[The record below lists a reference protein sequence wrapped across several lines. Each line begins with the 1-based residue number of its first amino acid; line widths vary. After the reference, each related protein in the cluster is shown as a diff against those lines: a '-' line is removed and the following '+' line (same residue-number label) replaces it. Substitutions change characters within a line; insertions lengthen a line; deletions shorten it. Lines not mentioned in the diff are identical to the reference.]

1 MHTQRNHKPSCG
13 EFSLSSTQQ
22 VIWLDQMTRPNSSD
36 YNLSILILLEGEL
49 DELLFIQAL
58 EAVVS
63 HHDALR
69 LKLIETYGMPRQTFV
84 ETLPL
89 PLTVYDFSQET
100 DAEFRAEQQMHAN
113 FIRPFCLYN
122 ELWHTGLFRVG
133 ENRWYWQFCCHH
145 LILDGMGLKLIFKEL
160 LEHYRHLATGENL
173 PDIAPSY
180 LDFITEDQAYLNSK
194 LYMRDLQ
201 FWQKRYETLPS
212 ALLPLPHSRTP
223 ATSEFAKPVF
233 WQLDKTLSQ
242 QIENIAA
249 AHGLSVLHFM
259 YAILACYFTR
269 INGTEEIV
277 IGIPVHN
284 RKNKKQK
291 STLGMFSSIIPIRVT
306 IHADDSVLD
315 IMHKVATELHHC
327 YKHQRFPITEIN
339 QHTQIKQKTGRSQL
353 FDIALSFEPF
363 NVCVSMENIAMTLK
377 GSYRGVMF
385 PLSIAIHQYSI
396 STPHQIEKENKP
408 FTIEFSYDSNYLSYE
423 EVITLQSRL
432 ALLIEAAV
440 ISLDTKVKHVPLLP
454 ETERHNLLFTFNNTE
469 AEFPQDALIHEL
481 FEQQAALTPDAT
493 AVVFEEQSL
502 SYNELNRRANRLAH
516 YLIALGVQPDDRVA
530 LCVERSPEMIV
541 GLLGILKAGAAYVPL
556 DPRYPTDRLR
566 YMLHEA
572 APVAL
577 FTQSELVARLENDLP
592 TVLLD
597 TPALSAFDDM
607 PDTNP
612 DCRTR
617 GLNSHHLAYVIYTS
631 GSTGNPKGIM
641 VTHCNV
647 INLCTGLQSVIN
659 LTTPGRTALNAS
671 IVFDASVQSW
681 LQLLA
686 GHTLVIIPE
695 AIRANGTQLWRYLAH
710 HEVDLFDCTPV
721 QLQWLLNAGLGTDVG
736 YQPQQVLI
744 GGEAISPV
752 VWSRLQQIETPRF
765 INVYGPTE
773 CTVDATFCSVD
784 HSLPYPSIGHPIANT
799 RIYILD
805 AYGQPVPLSV
815 TGEIYIGGA
824 GVARGYLNQPELTA
838 ERFVV
843 DPFSSQ
849 PDTRMYKTG
858 DLGRWLPDGNIE
870 YLGRNDFQIK
880 LRGFRIEPGE
890 IEAHLMQCQ
899 GVKDAIV
906 IVREDTEGDTR
917 LVAYLCAETGTE
929 LVPVDLHRQLAH
941 HLAEYMLPCAF
952 VILDTFPLTPN
963 GKLDRKALPAPDLSA
978 VITHDYAAPIGDV
991 ETALVEI
998 WQDLLGVD
1006 RVGRHDHFFK
1016 LGGHSLIAVNLIE
1029 QLRNRGY
1036 SLDVSAVFATPLL
1049 TEMAQAIQTGMDV
1062 PRVPDLVPPNRIPE
1076 GCTVITPEMLPLVTL
1091 SQSEIDTVIATVTGG
1106 VANVQDT
1113 YPLSP
1118 LQAGILFH
1126 YQLQENDDTYLLNT
1140 LLAFDTQ
1147 ARLEAFLAALQQVI
1161 DRHDILRTAFCWQGL
1176 SQPVQVVWRQAPL
1189 LVTSF
1194 IPTSVQNIP
1203 SQLQAHIAQRMNI
1216 SQAPLFTASTAHDP
1230 ASNEWLL
1237 GLSFHHLVSDHVT
1250 LELIM
1255 DEIQQLL
1262 QGEVESLPAPL
1273 PYRNFIAQ
1281 MLNIPPSVHEDYFRE
1296 RLAEIDESTA
1306 PFGLLN
1312 VQGDVTDVTEA
1323 QLCLDITL
1331 VQTLRALARQLGI
1344 SPSVLFHVAW
1354 AQVLAH
1360 TSGRDDVVFGT
1371 VLSGRLQGTT
1381 GADQVMGMFINTLPV
1396 RISLSNQTVLEV
1408 VRATAK
1414 DLADLLE
1421 HEQFPL
1427 ALAQRCSGVTPPQP
1441 LFSALLNYRHTSSH
1455 GSSDSTEN
1463 PRWEGVRLLSS
1474 KEWTNYPLDLS
1485 VDDFGDDFALVV
1497 QAVNSVD
1504 PRRVVNYLYTALCG
1518 LTEALQ
1524 NNPSQPVW
1532 ALSILP
1538 VAERQQLLE
1547 VFNATQ
1553 TDFLP
1558 SNALIHTLFEH
1569 RVQQAPEAIAIISEP
1584 RSLSYGELNQRANQ
1598 LAHALIAAGIRP
1610 DDRVALCIE
1619 RSPDMIIGILGI
1631 LKAGAAYVPLDPNYP
1646 DKRRAYVLSDST
1658 PKLLLTQQHLQAQAQ
1673 NHDIPVWFLDE
1684 ADYLERVAQ
1693 YSVTNPEPEQLGLQR
1708 HHLAYVIY
1716 TSGSTGLPK
1725 GVMVEHRNVVNFIHA
1740 QCQITA
1746 LNATDRVLQFA
1757 TIAFDASVAEI
1768 FPTLAT
1774 GATLVLR
1781 PNHLQIPDAAFSHFL
1796 QEQAISVVDIPTAF
1810 WHQWGQ
1816 EIKAGRSGFS
1826 STLRSITVGGEK
1838 TNLHS
1843 LVDWQSLPE
1852 TQHCR
1857 WTDTYGPTE
1866 ATVIVTSLSLNGGTL
1881 LDAAETL
1888 SIGRPIAN
1896 CRIYLLDKTQQ
1907 LVPLG
1912 VTGEIYIGGE
1922 GVARGYLNC
1931 SDLTA
1936 ERFVADPFSSQPD
1949 ARMYKTGDLGRWLP
1963 DGNIEYLGRN
1973 DFQVK
1978 IRGFRIEPGEIEA
1991 QLVAC
1996 QGVREAVVIAHK
2008 TDKDEQR
2015 LVAYLVPQPDV
2026 TLEAADLREQLK
2038 SCLADYML
2046 PNAFVMLDIFPLTP
2060 NGKLDRKALPA
2071 PDLSTVI
2078 TRNYEAPVGEV
2089 ETALTEI
2096 WQELLGLERVGRHD
2110 HFFELGGHS
2119 LIAVSLIEQLRRRGY
2134 SLEVRSIF
2142 ATPLLSEMAQAIHAQ
2157 QDTSDI
2163 FVPANRIPDGCTHI
2177 TPDMLPLVTLSQ
2189 TEINTIVATV
2199 AGGVANVQDIYPL
2212 SPLQEGL
2219 LFHHQLQEDGDAYL
2233 SNSLLAFDTRS
2244 RLDTFLNALQQVI
2257 DRHDIL
2263 RTAFCWQGLCKPMQV
2278 VWREAK
2284 LSVMSFIPI
2293 SAENIPSQLQA
2304 NITNRLDITQAP
2316 LFTASTVYD
2325 PASEEWLLALSFH
2338 HLVCDNMTLT
2348 LIMDEIQQLLQKQTV
2363 QGQAIELT
2371 PPLLYHNFIA
2381 QTLNVPDSVH
2391 EDYFRQQL
2399 ADIDEP
2405 TAPFGLLNVQGNG
2418 TDVTE
2423 SRLSLD
2429 KTLAHTLRAQARRLG
2444 ISASVLFHVACA
2456 QVLAKICGQ
2465 EKVVFGTV
2473 LLGRLHGSAD
2483 ADQMMGMLINTLPIR
2498 VSLSNFSVLEV
2509 VQATA
2514 KNLANLLEHEQAPLA
2529 LAQNCSGVIP
2539 PMPLF
2544 SVLFN
2549 YRHGS
2554 SIPAEAEKRV
2564 WKGIRLLASVERTN
2578 YPITLSVD
2586 DTEDGFTLVAQSVAG
2601 AEPCRLVNYLHTAL
2615 SELVN
2620 TLMTEPQRPALDL
2633 SILPAAERQLLL
2645 ENFNATQ
2652 ADFPQ
2657 DTLIHELFEQQV
2669 DRTPEAI
2676 AVVWEGKTLS
2686 YSELNRQA
2694 NQLAHYLIELG
2705 VKPDDR
2711 VAICVERS
2719 LDMIVG
2725 ILAILKAGGAYVPL
2739 DPAYPADRLTYM
2751 LADADPVVLLLQTTL
2766 SEIFEELA
2774 LPIVRLDDQLLPTL
2788 ANQPETNPVAAA
2800 QGLTPCHM
2808 AYVIYTSGSTGQ
2820 PKGVMVEHTNV
2831 TRLLA
2836 ATQSRFRFDN
2846 NDIWTLFHSFAFDF
2860 SVWELWGALA
2870 YGGRLVVISTECAR
2884 SPQMFYELLCREQVT
2899 VLNQT
2904 PSAFRQLIVAQNA
2917 MPHAQHTLR
2926 CIIFGGEALELHTL
2940 APWVDRNPTEQT
2952 RLVNMYGITEITVHA
2967 TYRELTEP
2975 DVYSG
2980 KGSLIGQPLDDLRI
2994 YVLDVYGQPA
3004 PLGVAGELYVAGAG
3018 VARGYLNRPELTS
3031 ERFLPDVFSDKPGM
3045 RMYKTGDLARWLPDG
3060 NLEYLG
3066 RNDFQVKLRGFRIE
3080 LGEIE
3085 AGLMQCPGV
3094 QEAVVIAREDAEGNT
3109 RLVAYLCAE
3118 AGTELVPVDLRRQ
3131 LAQHLAEYM
3140 IPSAFVMLD
3149 SFPLTPNGKLDR
3161 KALPAPDLYAV
3172 ITRDYEAPI
3181 GDVEI
3186 ALSEIW
3192 QELLGLERVGRHDHF
3207 FELGGHS
3214 LIAVSLIEQ
3223 LRSRGYL
3230 LEVRS
3235 IFATPLL
3242 SEMAQAIQARQGAPD
3257 MLVPP
3262 NRIPDGCTRITPDM
3276 LPLVTLSHTEIDS
3289 IVATV
3294 AGGVAN
3300 VQDIYPLSPLQE
3312 GILFHHQLQEDVD
3325 TYLLNTLL
3333 AFDTRSRL
3341 DTFLNALQQVID
3353 RHDILRTAFCWH
3365 GLSQPVQVVWR
3376 QAKLPV
3382 TSFVLAQQ
3390 QPPQSISRLDITQAP
3405 LFAASIALDS
3415 DSNEWLLTLNF
3426 HHLVSDHMTLEFI
3439 MKEIFLLLDGQEESL
3454 PAPLPYR
3461 NFIAQILKIPNS
3473 VHESYFRERFADIDE
3488 PTAPFGLLNI
3498 QGSGAN
3504 LVEAR
3509 LRLND
3514 TLAQTLRAQ
3523 SRRLGVSPS
3532 VLFHIAFAQVLAHI
3546 SDREEVVFGTV
3557 LLGRLHGSAGADRVM
3572 GMFINTLPIRISLNN
3587 LNVWE
3592 VVQATATNLAELL
3605 EHEQAPLALAQRCS
3619 RVPPPLPL
3627 FSALFN
3633 YRYSPSALVEKSG
3646 WEGVR
3651 LLAAEERTNYPL
3663 DLSVDDSGDGFTLI
3677 AQTANTVDP
3686 ERIVNYLH
3694 TALLGLTEA
3703 LQTHSQR
3710 LVRELPILSDAE
3722 RQQLLE
3728 DFNTTQTDFPSTAF
3742 IHTLFEQQAQYKPNA
3757 IAVITENSSLSY
3769 GELNQRANQLAY
3781 ALIAVGI
3788 QPDDRIALCVE
3799 RSPDMIIGILG
3810 ILKAG
3815 AGYVPLDPSHPD
3827 KRRAYV
3833 LSDCAPRLLL
3843 TQQHLQEHVSNSDT
3857 PIWLLDEADYLE
3869 RVAQYPVI
3877 NPEPEQLRLQSHH
3890 LAYVIYTSGST
3901 GLPKGVMVEH
3911 RNVVNFIHAQC
3922 QISGLNTTD
3931 RVLQFA
3937 TIAFD
3942 ASVEEIF
3949 PTLATG
3955 ATLILR
3961 PPHLQIPDAAFSH
3974 FLKEQAVSI
3983 AELPT
3988 AFWHQ
3993 WGQEIKAGRSEFSP
4007 TLRSVIIGG
4016 EKADRHY
4023 LSDWLSLPET
4033 GHCCL
4038 IDTYGPTETTVIA
4051 TSMKLNGSIWPDA
4064 TEKLSIGRPI
4074 ANTRIYIL
4082 DKQKQP
4088 VPFGVRGEIYIGG
4101 VGVARGYLNRP
4112 DLTAERFV
4120 VDPFSPEPEARMY
4133 KTGDLGRWLPGGN
4146 IEYLGRNDF
4155 QVKIRGFR
4163 IEPEEIGAQLLACDG
4178 VKEAIVIAHEA
4189 DNGEKRLIAYLVA
4202 QPDVMLETANLR
4214 EELKLCL
4221 PNYMLPSAFVML
4233 DSLPLTPNGKLD
4245 RKALPAPDLSAVIT
4259 RDYVEPVGD
4268 VENRLAQIWQELLS
4282 LERVGRH
4289 DSFFEIGGHSLLA
4302 ARLIAR
4308 IQTEFLVQIP
4318 IISIFQSSRLSELSE
4333 LILSAQM
4340 SSVWGDDSE
4349 LIKKNLDA
4357 MSAEELIAILSGDT
4371 EE

>member
-1 MHTQRNHKPSCG
+1 MNTQRNHNPSSGG

-22 VIWLDQMTRPNSSD
+22 VIWFDQMTRPASSD
-36 YNLSILILLEGEL
+36 YNLSILVCIEGWL
-49 DELLFIQAL
+49 DESLFIQAL
-58 EAVVS
+58 EAVIS

-69 LKLIETYGMPRQTFV
+69 LRLIETDVMPRQTFV
-84 ETLPL
+84 DTLPL
-89 PLTVYDFSQET
+89 PLTIYDFSQET
-100 DAEFRAEQQMHAN
+100 DAESRAEQQIHAN
-113 FIRPFCLYN
+113 FIRPFCLYG

-145 LILDGMGLKLIFKEL
+145 LILDGMGLKLIIKAL

-212 ALLPLPHSRTP
+212 ALLPLPHSRKP
-223 ATSEFAKPVF
+223 ATSELAEPVF

-242 QIENIAA
+242 QIENIAT

-259 YAILACYFTR
+259 YAMLACYFAR

-363 NVCVSMENIAMTLK
+363 DVCTSIENIAMALK

-385 PLSIAIHQYSI
+385 PLSIAIHQYLI
-396 STPHQIEKENKP
+396 STTSRIEKENKP
-408 FTIEFSYDSNYLSYE
+408 FTIAFSYDSNYLSYE
-423 EVITLQSRL
+423 DVITLQSRL
-432 ALLIEAAV
+432 ALLTEAAV
-440 ISLDTKVKHVPLLP
+440 ISLDTKVKQAPLLP
-454 ETERHNLLFTFNNTE
+454 EIERNNLLFSFNNTE

-481 FEQQAALTPDAT
+481 FEQQVTLTPEAT

-502 SYNELNRRANRLAH
+502 SYNELNCRANQLAH
-516 YLIALGVQPDDRVA
+516 YLIGLGVKPDDRVA
-530 LCVERSPEMIV
+530 ICVERSLDMVV
-541 GLLGILKAGAAYVPL
+541 GLLAILKAGGAYVPL
-556 DPRYPTDRLR
+556 DPAYPPERLA
-566 YMLHEA
+566 YMLA
-572 APVAL
+572 DSAPV
-577 FTQSELVARLENDLP
+577 
-592 TVLLD
+592 VLLIQ
-597 TPALSAFDDM
+597 TTLSEIVGVPSLPVIKLDELPFSTLVNL
-607 PDTNP
+607 PESNP
-612 DCRTR
+612 VAAMQ
-617 GLNSHHLAYVIYTS
+617 GLNSQHLAYVIYTS
-631 GSTGNPKGIM
+631 GSTGQPKGVM
-641 VTHCNV
+641 NSHRALCNRLV
-647 INLCTGLQSVIN
+647 WMQNTYQLTPEDRVLQKTPFSFDVSVWEFFWPLLYGARLVMARPEGHKDVDYLAQLIEKADI
-659 LTTPGRTALNAS
+659 TTLHFVPS
-671 IVFDASVQSW
+671 M
-681 LQLLA
+681 LQLFVQ
-686 GHTLVIIPE
+686 GMKSPHTLPSLRRVM
-695 AIRANGTQLWRYLAH
+695 
-710 HEVDLFDCTPV
+710 CS
-721 QLQWLLNAGLGTDVG
+721 
-736 YQPQQVLI
+736 
-744 GGEAISPV
+744 GEALPAE
-752 VWSRLQQIETPRF
+752 LQQRF
-765 INVYGPTE
+765 FSRFNAELHNLYGPTE
-773 CTVDATFCSVD
+773 AAIDVTYWKCQRDDKRHFV
-784 HSLPYPSIGHPIANT
+784 PIGYPIANT
-799 RIYILD
+799 QMYVLD
-805 AYGQPVPLSV
+805 KNGQPVPLGVS
-815 TGEIYIGGA
+815 GEIHIGGV
-824 GVARGYLNQPELTA
+824 GVARGYLNRPALTA
-838 ERFVV
+838 ERFIA
-843 DPFSSQ
+843 DPFSPQ
-849 PDTRMYKTG
+849 PDARLYKTG
-858 DLGRWLPDGNIE
+858 DLGRWLPDGSLE
-870 YLGRNDFQIK
+870 YLGRNDFQVK
-880 LRGFRIEPGE
+880 LRGFRIELGE
-890 IEAHLMQCQ
+890 IEARLMQCP
-899 GVKDAIV
+899 GVQDAV
-906 IVREDTEGDTR
+906 VMVREDTEGNTR
-917 LVAYLCAETGTE
+917 LAAYLCAEVGTE
-929 LVPVDLHRQLAH
+929 LVPVDLRRQLAQ
-941 HLAEYMLPCAF
+941 HLADCMLPCAF

-963 GKLDRKALPAPDLSA
+963 GKLDRKALPIPDLSA
-978 VITHDYAAPIGDV
+978 VLTRDYAAPIGDV

-998 WQDLLGVD
+998 WQDLLEVE
-1006 RVGRHDHFFK
+1006 RVGRHDHFFE
-1016 LGGHSLIAVNLIE
+1016 LGGHSLIAVSLIE
-1029 QLRNRGY
+1029 QLRDRGY
-1036 SLDVSAVFATPLL
+1036 LLEVPTVFATPLL
-1049 TEMAQAIQTGMDV
+1049 AEMAQAIQDRQDTQDM
-1062 PRVPDLVPPNRIPE
+1062 LVPPNLIPD
-1076 GCTVITPEMLPLVTL
+1076 GCTVITPDMLPLVTL
-1091 SQSEIDTVIATVTGG
+1091 SQTEIDTVIATVAGG
-1106 VANVQDT
+1106 VTNVQDI

-1126 YQLQENDDTYLLNT
+1126 HQLQENEDAYLLSS
-1140 LLAFDTQ
+1140 LLAFDNHADLAT
-1147 ARLEAFLAALQQVI
+1147 FLNALQQVI
-1161 DRHDILRTAFCWQGL
+1161 DRHDILRTAVCWQGL

-1189 LVTSF
+1189 LVTPF
-1194 IPTSVQNIP
+1194 IPTSVQDIP
-1203 SQLQAHIAQRMNI
+1203 SQLQAHTAQRMNI
-1216 SQAPLFTASTAHDP
+1216 SQAPLFAASIATDP
-1230 ASNEWLL
+1230 DSNEWLL
-1237 GLSFHHLVSDHVT
+1237 ALSFHHLVCDHMT
-1250 LELIM
+1250 LTLIVN
-1255 DEIQQLL
+1255 EIQQLL
-1262 QGEVESLPAPL
+1262 QKQRGQADALPPPL

-1281 MLNIPPSVHEDYFRE
+1281 TLSVPESVHENYFRQQF
-1296 RLAEIDESTA
+1296 ADIDEPTA

-1312 VQGDVTDVTEA
+1312 VQGNGTDVTETR
-1323 QLCLDITL
+1323 LELDIVLSRTI
-1331 VQTLRALARQLGI
+1331 RALARQLGV
-1344 SPSVLFHVAW
+1344 SPSVFFHVAC
-1354 AQVLAH
+1354 AQMLAH

-1371 VLSGRLQGTT
+1371 VLLGRLQGMT
-1381 GADQVMGMFINTLPV
+1381 GGTQNMGMFINTLPV
-1396 RISLSNQTVLEV
+1396 RVSLKNHSVLEV
-1408 VRATAK
+1408 VKSTARN
-1414 DLADLLE
+1414 LVDLLS
-1421 HEQFPL
+1421 HEQASL
-1427 ALAQRCSGVTPPQP
+1427 ALAQRCSGVIPPTP
-1441 LFSALLNYRHTSSH
+1441 LFSVLFNYRHSQ
-1455 GSSDSTEN
+1455 SDFTAEAI
-1463 PRWEGVRLLSS
+1463 WDGVHLLASV
-1474 KEWTNYPLDLS
+1474 ERTNYPITLS
-1485 VDDFGDDFALVV
+1485 VDDLGESFTLVALTE
-1497 QAVNSVD
+1497 NRVD
-1504 PRRVVNYLYTALCG
+1504 PNRVIHYLHTALSE
-1518 LTEALQ
+1518 LINTLKTDPQRSVLAL
-1524 NNPSQPVW
+1524 P
-1532 ALSILP
+1532 ILP
-1538 VAERQQLLE
+1538 AAERQLLLE
-1547 VFNATQ
+1547 HFNATQ
-1553 TDFLP
+1553 IDFP
-1558 SNALIHTLFEH
+1558 REALIHELFE
-1569 RVQQAPEAIAIISEP
+1569 QQVTRTPEAIAVVWEAKT
-1584 RSLSYGELNQRANQ
+1584 LSYSELNRQANQ
-1598 LAHALIAAGIRP
+1598 LAHYLIELGVKP
-1610 DDRVALCIE
+1610 DDRVAICVE
-1619 RSPDMIIGILGI
+1619 RSPAMIVGILAI
-1631 LKAGAAYVPLDPNYP
+1631 LKAGGAYVPLDPAYP
-1646 DKRRAYVLSDST
+1646 AERLAYMLTDAEPVV
-1658 PKLLLTQQHLQAQAQ
+1658 LLTQSGREDLPSHPAPTVL
-1673 NHDIPVWFLDE
+1673 LDTQTSLF
-1684 ADYLERVAQ
+1684 DTLPDH
-1693 YSVTNPEPEQLGLQR
+1693 NPDRHCSGLTSQ
-1708 HHLAYVIY
+1708 HLAYVIY
-1716 TSGSTGLPK
+1716 TSGSTGTPK
-1725 GVMVEHRNVVNFIHA
+1725 GVAIAHRNTVNFLTWAQRTFSDKELAHTLFATSLNFDLAVYECFAPLISGGTVHLVANILSLLHAETGENPVSLMNTVPSAITPLIDADALPITVQTVNLAGEALKPRIVEHLFSHA
-1740 QCQITA
+1740 QIQ
-1746 LNATDRVLQFA
+1746 
-1757 TIAFDASVAEI
+1757 
-1768 FPTLAT
+1768 
-1774 GATLVLR
+1774 
-1781 PNHLQIPDAAFSHFL
+1781 
-1796 QEQAISVVDIPTAF
+1796 
-1810 WHQWGQ
+1810 
-1816 EIKAGRSGFS
+1816 
-1826 STLRSITVGGEK
+1826 TVC
-1838 TNLHS
+1838 NL
-1843 LVDWQSLPE
+1843 
-1852 TQHCR
+1852 
-1857 WTDTYGPTE
+1857 YGP
-1866 ATVIVTSLSLNGGTL
+1866 S
-1881 LDAAETL
+1881 ETTTY
-1888 SIGRPIAN
+1888 STWARMDRADGFVPHIGRPIAN
-1896 CRIYLLDKTQQ
+1896 TRIYILNSVGQF
-1907 LVPLG
+1907 VPLG
-1912 VTGEIYIGGE
+1912 VIGEIHIGGV
-1922 GVARGYLNC
+1922 GVARGYLNHPE
-1931 SDLTA
+1931 LTA
-1936 ERFVADPFSSQPD
+1936 ERFVVDPFSPEPE

-1963 DGNIEYLGRN
+1963 DGNIEYLGRS
-1973 DFQVK
+1973 DFQIK
-1978 IRGFRIEPGEIEA
+1978 IRGFRIEPEEIEA
-1991 QLVAC
+1991 QLLAC
-1996 QGVREAVVIAHK
+1996 DGVKAAVVIGR
-2008 TDKDEQR
+2008 ESENGGQR
-2015 LVAYLVPQPDV
+2015 LVAYLIPQPDI
-2026 TLEAADLREQLK
+2026 TLNPAGLRNQLRTR
-2038 SCLADYML
+2038 LAEYML
-2046 PNAFVMLDIFPLTP
+2046 PSAFVILDCFPLTP
-2060 NGKLDRKALPA
+2060 NGKLDREALPA
-2071 PDLSTVI
+2071 PDLSAVI
-2078 TRNYEAPVGEV
+2078 TRDYAAPVGEV
-2089 ETALTEI
+2089 ETILAEI
-2096 WQELLGLERVGRHD
+2096 WQDLLKLERIGRHD

-2189 TEINTIVATV
+2189 AEINTIIATV
-2199 AGGVANVQDIYPL
+2199 AGGVANIQDIYPL

-2233 SNSLLAFDTRS
+2233 SNSLLAFDTCS
-2244 RLDTFLNALQQVI
+2244 RLNTFLNALQQVI

-2263 RTAFCWQGLCKPMQV
+2263 RTAFCWQGLYKPMQV

-2284 LSVMSFIPI
+2284 LPVMSFVPI

-2304 NITNRLDITQAP
+2304 HITNRLDITQAP

-2371 PPLLYHNFIA
+2371 PPLLYRNFIA

-2405 TAPFGLLNVQGNG
+2405 TAPFGLLNIQGNG

-2444 ISASVLFHVACA
+2444 ISASVLFHVAWA

-2498 VSLSNFSVLEV
+2498 VSLSHFSVLEV

-2554 SIPAEAEKRV
+2554 SIPSEAGKSV
-2564 WKGIRLLASVERTN
+2564 WEGIRLLASAERTN
-2578 YPITLSVD
+2578 YPITLSVND
-2586 DTEDGFTLVAQSVAG
+2586 AEDSFTLVAQSVAG
-2601 AEPCRLVNYLHTAL
+2601 AAPCRLVNYLHTAL

-2657 DTLIHELFEQQV
+2657 ATLIHELFEQQV
-2669 DRTPEAI
+2669 ARTPEAI
-2676 AVVWEGKTLS
+2676 AVVWEAKTLS

-2751 LADADPVVLLLQTTL
+2751 MADADPVVLLLQTTL
-2766 SEIFEELA
+2766 SEIFGELA
-2774 LPIVRLDDQLLPTL
+2774 LPIVRLDDLPSSTL
-2788 ANQPETNPVAAA
+2788 ANQPETNPVAAV
-2800 QGLTPCHM
+2800 QRLTPRHL

-2820 PKGVMVEHTNV
+2820 PKGIMVTHRNV
-2831 TRLLA
+2831 INLYTGLQSVVDFPPPCRTALNASIVFDASVQSWLQLLA
-2836 ATQSRFRFDN
+2836 
-2846 NDIWTLFHSFAFDF
+2846 
-2860 SVWELWGALA
+2860 G
-2870 YGGRLVVISTECAR
+2870 
-2884 SPQMFYELLCREQVT
+2884 
-2899 VLNQT
+2899 
-2904 PSAFRQLIVAQNA
+2904 
-2917 MPHAQHTLR
+2917 HTLV
-2926 CIIFGGEALELHTL
+2926 IIPETIRANGMQLWHYLAHYAVDLFDCTPVQLQWLLSAGLGTDTGYQPQQVLIGGEAISPVLWARLQQIKTSRFIN
-2940 APWVDRNPTEQT
+2940 VYGPTECT
-2952 RLVNMYGITEITVHA
+2952 VDTTFCVIDHSLPSPSIGHPITNARI
-2967 TYRELTEP
+2967 YL
-2975 DVYSG
+2975 
-2980 KGSLIGQPLDDLRI
+2980 LDD
-2994 YVLDVYGQPA
+2994 YGQSV
-3004 PLGVAGELYVAGAG
+3004 PLGVTGEIYIGGAG
-3018 VARGYLNRPELTS
+3018 VARGYLNQPELTA
-3031 ERFLPDVFSDKPGM
+3031 ERFVPDPFSPQPDG
-3045 RMYKTGDLARWLPDG
+3045 RMYKTGDVGRWLPDG

-3118 AGTELVPVDLRRQ
+3118 AGTELMPVDLRRQ

-3149 SFPLTPNGKLDR
+3149 TFPLTPNGKLDR

-3192 QELLGLERVGRHDHF
+3192 QDLLGLERVGRHDHF

-3242 SEMAQAIQARQGAPD
+3242 SEMAQAIQARQDAPD

-3300 VQDIYPLSPLQE
+3300 VQDIYPLAPLQE

-3390 QPPQSISRLDITQAP
+3390 QPPQSISRLDMTQAP
-3405 LFAASIALDS
+3405 LFAASISLDS

-3509 LRLND
+3509 LLLND

-3532 VLFHIAFAQVLAHI
+3532 VLFHIAFAQMLAHI

-3587 LNVWE
+3587 LNVCE
-3592 VVQATATNLAELL
+3592 IVQATAANLAELL

-3619 RVPPPLPL
+3619 RVIPPLPL

-3633 YRYSPSALVEKSG
+3633 YRYSSSVPEEKSG
-3646 WEGVR
+3646 WGGVR

-3703 LQTHSQR
+3703 LQTNSQR

-3722 RQQLLE
+3722 RRQLLE

-3788 QPDDRIALCVE
+3788 RPDDRIALCVE

-3843 TQQHLQEHVSNSDT
+3843 TRQHLQEYVSNSDI
-3857 PIWLLDEADYLE
+3857 PVWLLDEAEYLE

-3877 NPEPEQLRLQSHH
+3877 NPEPEQLGLQSHH
-3890 LAYVIYTSGST
+3890 LAYVVYTSGST

-3922 QISGLNTTD
+3922 QISGLNAAD
-3931 RVLQFA
+3931 RVLQFS

-3942 ASVEEIF
+3942 ASVGEIF

-3974 FLKEQAVSI
+3974 FLQEQAVSI
-3983 AELPT
+3983 ADLPT

-3993 WGQEIKAGRSEFSP
+3993 WGQEIKAGHSEFSP
-4007 TLRSVIIGG
+4007 TLRSITIGG

-4033 GHCCL
+4033 EHCRL

-4051 TSMKLNGSIWPDA
+4051 TSMRLNGSIWPDA

-4074 ANTRIYIL
+4074 ANARIYIL

-4088 VPFGVRGEIYIGG
+4088 VPLGVSGEIYIGG

-4163 IEPEEIGAQLLACDG
+4163 IELGEIEAQLLACDD
-4178 VKEAIVIAHEA
+4178 VKEAMVIAHET
-4189 DNGEKRLIAYLVA
+4189 DIGEKRLIAYLVA
-4202 QPDVMLETANLR
+4202 QPDVTLETTNLR

-4221 PNYMLPSAFVML
+4221 PSYMLPSAFVML
-4233 DSLPLTPNGKLD
+4233 DTFPLTPNGKLD

-4259 RDYVEPVGD
+4259 CDYVKPVGD

-4302 ARLIAR
+4302 TRLIAR

-4318 IISIFQSSRLSELSE
+4318 IVSIFQSSRLSELSE

-4340 SSVWGDDSE
+4340 NSAWGDDTE
-4349 LIKKNLDA
+4349 LIKKNLDS
-4357 MSAEELIAILSGDT
+4357 MSAEELLAILDGDT